1 MKKRFSVFAAFFTSL
16 CAVCAFLTMVLVLGS
31 MTGCS
36 LVGHTELP
44 PLPSVEPSGQPS
56 AEPSPA
62 PPDGP
67 TLAPEPSQDV
77 VTSEAVTPP
86 PVQSTPA
93 PAPTEAQPSQGTPG
107 NKFYAVLTG
116 SEPFYS
122 TDIGQNLTINELGR
136 AVSSDSGKVLKFT
149 CADLDGDGAPE
160 AILWLQV
167 NENDTYGFEVLR
179 RQQNGQ
185 IDGYTLPYR
194 SFMDLKTDGT
204 FSFSSGA
211 ADSGFGSISLS
222 DKAYTI
228 NETTYSLSAYDT
240 NNELTV
246 SYFVNGQTASEAEY
260 LAAVEKQNG
269 KESVSWYD
277 FTTENIASST
287 VALWRNF

>member
-36 LVGHTELP
+36 LMGHTELP

-136 AVSSDSGKVLKFT
+136 AVSSDSGITVKVLKFT

-160 AILWLQV
+160 AILWLQIPMGLKSCAASR
-167 NENDTYGFEVLR
+167 TGKLMGTPCPIGPSWISR
-179 RQQNGQ
+179 RTEPFPFPAARRTAASAPFRFQTRL
-185 IDGYTLPYR
+185 IR
-194 SFMDLKTDGT
+194 SMR
-204 FSFSSGA
+204 
-211 ADSGFGSISLS
+211 
-222 DKAYTI
+222 
-228 NETTYSLSAYDT
+228 
-240 NNELTV
+240 
-246 SYFVNGQTASEAEY
+246 QRTACPPMIPTMS
-260 LAAVEKQNG
+260 
-269 KESVSWYD
+269 
-277 FTTENIASST
+277 
-287 VALWRNF
+287 